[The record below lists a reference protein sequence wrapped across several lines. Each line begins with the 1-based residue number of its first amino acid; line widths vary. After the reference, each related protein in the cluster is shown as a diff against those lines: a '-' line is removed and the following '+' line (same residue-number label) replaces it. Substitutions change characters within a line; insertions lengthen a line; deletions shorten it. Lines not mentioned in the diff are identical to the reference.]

1 MAANTEPT
9 TAGQPR
15 QQRRWLGIWLGLCLG
30 GLSGLAISGGCQPSA
45 PTDRSST
52 AENSAAAKDAASPAS
67 DTASGTADAS
77 GGTGKLADQIDA
89 LFKTSGGGAKAPAD
103 STFAVEGT
111 QAPGPAPAGGVS
123 NPAGGSA
130 TIPAATT
137 GSSNPPT
144 GGSPSDAAMA
154 QSAGGSGAGTGA
166 SDDVNRLIDRLQ
178 KLYELQQ
185 DVQSMEQ
192 FNQIQ
197 SERLEKATQV
207 LALEPSY
214 EYQVIAI
221 KSQID
226 ALSWQDGMQQPQASA
241 QLEEL
246 CQRLQQSDNRDFR
259 RMGMLGRAG
268 GFMRRF
274 SRDPSRGVG
283 EFVESIRQA
292 MAVDY
297 DDFELATELAQAA
310 SAIFT
315 QGKRE
320 EAIQVMTALRDA
332 LQPSQE
338 APIRGIVDSL
348 QAQIAMAEV
357 RLDQLIAAQIADET
371 KNLPQLE
378 AGVDRIVASGVTVA
392 LYNEMTPWMQLFER
406 QACYRSADVMAAKL
420 EAAFRQLPVDSGS
433 TDVLTSLQRIRQRM
447 GLIGESLQWTELVD
461 LQGQPFDPQVLA
473 DKVVLVTF
481 FSTNADKNLRDQL
494 QFESKIFEELREKG
508 FAMVGVNVDAS
519 PTAARDFFG
528 TRPPRW
534 VCLQSSN
541 ANKMGLESTFAQQVV
556 ADRLP
561 YRLLINR
568 AGEVVH
574 LGVPV
579 DRLGRYITTLM
590 QGAP

>member
-1 MAANTEPT
+1 MADPASFAATKPT
-9 TAGQPR
+9 TSAG
-15 QQRRWLGIWLGLCLG
+15 
-30 GLSGLAISGGCQPSA
+30 
-45 PTDRSST
+45 
-52 AENSAAAKDAASPAS
+52 
-67 DTASGTADAS
+67 SGT
-77 GGTGKLADQIDA
+77 
-89 LFKTSGGGAKAPAD
+89 
-103 STFAVEGT
+103 
-111 QAPGPAPAGGVS
+111 GP
-123 NPAGGSA
+123 
-130 TIPAATT
+130 T
-137 GSSNPPT
+137 
-144 GGSPSDAAMA
+144 PS
-154 QSAGGSGAGTGA
+154 GSGAAAVA
-166 SDDVNRLIDRLQ
+166 SEDVNRLIDRLQ

-197 SERLEKATQV
+197 AERLEKATRV
-207 LALEPSY
+207 LELEPSY

-226 ALSWQDGMQQPQASA
+226 ALSWQDGMRQPQAGA

-259 RMGMLGRAG
+259 RMGMLGRTG

-274 SRDPSRGVG
+274 TRDPSLGVSELVANIG
-283 EFVESIRQA
+283 QA
-292 MAVDY
+292 FSVDY
-297 DDFELATELAQAA
+297 DDFELATEMAQAA

-315 QGKRE
+315 QGRRD
-320 EAIQVMTALRDA
+320 EAIQLMAALRDA

-338 APIRGIVDSL
+338 APIRGIIDSL

-371 KNLPQLE
+371 KNLPQLA
-378 AGVDRIVASGVTVA
+378 AGVERIVDSGVTVA

-406 QACYRSADVMAAKL
+406 QACYRSADTVAAKL
-420 EAAFRQLPVDSGS
+420 ESAFLKLPVDNSS
-433 TDVLTSLQRIRQRM
+433 TEVLSSLRRIRQRL
-447 GLIGESLQWTELVD
+447 GLVGQPLQWSELVD

-473 DKVVLVTF
+473 GKVVLVTF
-481 FSTNADKNLRDQL
+481 FSTEADKNLRDQL
-494 QFESKIFEELREKG
+494 QFESKIFEELRDKG

-528 TRPPRW
+528 SRPPRW
-534 VCLQSSN
+534 YCLQSSN

-568 AGEVVH
+568 EGQVVH
-574 LGVPV
+574 LGIPV
-579 DRLGRYITTLM
+579 DRLGKYVTTLM
-590 QGAP
+590 QATP

>member
-1 MAANTEPT
+1 MAAEIESTS
-9 TAGQPR
+9 AGFR
-15 QQRRWLGIWLGLCLG
+15 LWHSAVLGTHGCLGLCLG
-30 GLSGLAISGGCQPSA
+30 GLSWLLLSGCSPTEQPATTPSA
-45 PTDRSST
+45 TAGSS
-52 AENSAAAKDAASPAS
+52 AQS
-67 DTASGTADAS
+67 DGSGTAGSGMAGSDAKQAG
-77 GGTGKLADQIDA
+77 GGTGKLAAQIDA
-89 LFKTSGGGAKAPAD
+89 LFQTPAAGTQSPAD
-103 STFAVEGT
+103 AAFALDGT
-111 QAPGPAPAGGVS
+111 PRPPAAGGNS
-123 NPAGGSA
+123 TANPSLSEAQ
-130 TIPAATT
+130 PATT
-137 GSSNPPT
+137 GGRGTSQPNN
-144 GGSPSDAAMA
+144 AA
-154 QSAGGSGAGTGA
+154 GAATAA
-166 SDDVNRLIDRLQ
+166 SEDVNRLIDRLQ

-197 SERLEKATQV
+197 AERLEKATRV
-207 LALEPSY
+207 LELEPSY

-226 ALSWQDGMQQPQASA
+226 ALSWQDGMQQPQAGA

-259 RMGMLGRAG
+259 RMGMLGRTG

-274 SRDPSRGVG
+274 SRDPSQGVSELVNNIG
-283 EFVESIRQA
+283 QA
-292 MAVDY
+292 LAADY

-315 QGKRE
+315 QGKRD
-320 EAIQVMTALRDA
+320 EAIQVMTALRDG

-371 KNLPQLE
+371 KNLPQLA
-378 AGVDRIVASGVTVA
+378 AGVERIVDSGVTVA

-406 QACYRSADVMAAKL
+406 QACYRSADTVAAKL
-420 EAAFRQLPVDSGS
+420 ETAFLKLPVDSGS
-433 TDVLTSLQRIRQRM
+433 TEVLSSLRRIRQRM
-447 GLIGESLQWTELVD
+447 GLVGQSLQWSELVD
-461 LQGQPFDPQVLA
+461 LQGQAFDPQVLA
-473 DKVVLVTF
+473 GKVVLVTF
-481 FSTNADKNLRDQL
+481 FSTTADKNLRDQL

-508 FAMVGVNVDAS
+508 FVMVGVNVDAS

-528 TRPPRW
+528 ARPPRW
-534 VCLQSSN
+534 YCLQSGN

-568 AGEVVH
+568 EGQVVH
-574 LGVPV
+574 LGIPV
-579 DRLGRYITTLM
+579 DRLGKYVTTLM
-590 QGAP
+590 QGTP

>member
-1 MAANTEPT
+1 MAAEIESTS
-9 TAGQPR
+9 AGFR
-15 QQRRWLGIWLGLCLG
+15 LWHIAVLGTHGCLGLCLG
-30 GLSGLAISGGCQPSA
+30 GLSWLLLSGCSPTEQPASNPSA
-45 PTDRSST
+45 TQGALSQSDGSGM
-52 AENSAAAKDAASPAS
+52 AAS
-67 DTASGTADAS
+67 DTAGSGVKQAG
-77 GGTGKLADQIDA
+77 GGTGKLAAQIDA
-89 LFKTSGGGAKAPAD
+89 LFQTPAAGSNAPAD
-103 STFAVEGT
+103 TAFALDAT
-111 QAPGPAPAGGVS
+111 PTPPAPSGNSTADS
-123 NPAGGSA
+123 SLSEAKP
-130 TIPAATT
+130 ATT
-137 GSSNPPT
+137 G
-144 GGSPSDAAMA
+144 
-154 QSAGGSGAGTGA
+154 GSGTGQPNNAAGAATAA
-166 SDDVNRLIDRLQ
+166 SEDVNRLIDRLQ

-197 SERLEKATQV
+197 AERLETATLV
-207 LALEPSY
+207 LELEPSY

-226 ALSWQDGMQQPQASA
+226 ALSWQDGMQQPQAGA

-259 RMGMLGRAG
+259 RMGMLGRTG

-274 SRDPSRGVG
+274 SRDPSQGVSELVNNIG
-283 EFVESIRQA
+283 QA
-292 MAVDY
+292 LAADY

-315 QGKRE
+315 QGKRD
-320 EAIQVMTALRDA
+320 EAIQVMTALRDG

-371 KNLPQLE
+371 KNLPQLA
-378 AGVDRIVASGVTVA
+378 AGVERIVDSGVTVA

-406 QACYRSADVMAAKL
+406 QACYRSADTMAAKL
-420 EAAFRQLPVDSGS
+420 ETAFLKLPVDSGS
-433 TDVLTSLQRIRQRM
+433 TEVLSSLRRIRQRM
-447 GLIGESLQWTELVD
+447 GLVGQSLQWSELVD
-461 LQGQPFDPQVLA
+461 LQGQAFDPQVLA
-473 DKVVLVTF
+473 GKVVLVTF
-481 FSTNADKNLRDQL
+481 FSTAADKNLRDQL

-508 FAMVGVNVDAS
+508 FVMVGVNVDAS

-528 TRPPRW
+528 ARPPRW
-534 VCLQSSN
+534 YCLQSSN

-568 AGEVVH
+568 EGQVVH
-574 LGVPV
+574 LGIPV
-579 DRLGRYITTLM
+579 DRLGKYVTTLM
-590 QGAP
+590 QGTP

>member
-15 QQRRWLGIWLGLCLG
+15 QQRRWLGLWLGLCLG
-30 GLSGLAISGGCQPSA
+30 SLSGLAISGGCQPSA
-45 PTDRSST
+45 PADPSST
-52 AENSAAAKDAASPAS
+52 AEKSATAKGAASPA
-67 DTASGTADAS
+67 AGTAGGSADAT

-89 LFKTSGGGAKAPAD
+89 LFKSPGGGTEKPAD
-103 STFAVEGT
+103 SAFALDASQT
-111 QAPGPAPAGGVS
+111 PASTPSAGVG

-130 TIPAATT
+130 TPPAATT
-137 GSSNPPT
+137 GASNRPT
-144 GGSPSDAAMA
+144 GDLPNASASA
-154 QSAGGSGAGTGA
+154 QATDGTGA
-166 SDDVNRLIDRLQ
+166 GAAASEDVNRLIDRLQ

-197 SERLEKATQV
+197 AERLEKATRV
-207 LALEPSY
+207 LELEPSY

-226 ALSWQDGMQQPQASA
+226 ALSWQDGMQQPQAGA

-274 SRDPSRGVG
+274 SREPSRGVG

-292 MAVDY
+292 LAVDY

-378 AGVDRIVASGVTVA
+378 AGVERIVASGVTVA

-406 QACYRSADVMAAKL
+406 QACYRSADTVAAKL
-420 EAAFRQLPVDSGS
+420 ETAFRQLPVDSGS
-433 TDVLTSLQRIRQRM
+433 TEVLASLQRIRQRLALV
-447 GLIGESLQWTELVD
+447 GQSLQWTELVN

-473 DKVVLVTF
+473 GKVVLVTF
-481 FSTNADKNLRDQL
+481 FSTTADKSLRDQL

-528 TRPPRW
+528 TRPPTW

-568 AGEVVH
+568 EGQVVH